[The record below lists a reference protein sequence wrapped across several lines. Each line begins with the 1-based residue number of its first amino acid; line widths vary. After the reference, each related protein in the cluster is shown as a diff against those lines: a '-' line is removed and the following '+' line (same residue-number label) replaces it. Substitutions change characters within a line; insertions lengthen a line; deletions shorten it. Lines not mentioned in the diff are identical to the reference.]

1 MTTNDKLPKDSLS
14 IVTKNK
20 VVKNNVS
27 CFTKELVN
35 KRRAVP
41 QSKLK
46 KVVSLDEIDNLFDK
60 YIKSVSDYANLYESV
75 GKTLSKLYLQYQSE
89 DNFKLF
95 FENEKIGSNLNEL
108 GKNEIKKL
116 YQIWNKDYSHKTN
129 DELLMTTANK
139 LNLFLMHHYIPKDDK
154 ERNEIIQLINNL
166 ENSQN
171 INLSEKINSKRIFEG
186 LKLLEDKKYYQRWP
200 DRNHLLIRLGT

>member
-1 MTTNDKLPKDSLS
+1 MTTNNKLSEDSLS
-14 IVTKNK
+14 VVTKNK

-27 CFTKELVN
+27 CFPKEPVN

-46 KVVSLDEIDNLFDK
+46 KVVSLDEIDNLFDN
-60 YIKSVSDYANLYESV
+60 YIKSVSDYANLYESI
-75 GKTLSKLYLQYQSE
+75 GKKLSKLYLQYQSE

-116 YQIWNKDYSHKTN
+116 YQIWNKDYSHKTDN
-129 DELLMTTANK
+129 ELLMATANK
-139 LNLFLMHHYIPKDDK
+139 LNLFLKHYYIPKDDREK
-154 ERNEIIQLINNL
+154 DEIIQLINNL
-166 ENSQN
+166 ENS
-171 INLSEKINSKRIFEG
+171 
-186 LKLLEDKKYYQRWP
+186 
-200 DRNHLLIRLGT
+200 